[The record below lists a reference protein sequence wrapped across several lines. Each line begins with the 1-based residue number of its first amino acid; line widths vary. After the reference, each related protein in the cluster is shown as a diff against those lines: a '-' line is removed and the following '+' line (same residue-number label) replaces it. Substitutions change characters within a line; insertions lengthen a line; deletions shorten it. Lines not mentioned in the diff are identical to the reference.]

1 MGGLSPWHIIL
12 VAVVALL
19 LFGPNKLPELGRGF
33 GKMFREFKDATTGNG
48 GQDDKPQRKEINP
61 AEPVQT
67 SGVQPQAAQTAT
79 YAQAEQPAGTEQSK

>member
-33 GKMFREFKDATTGNG
+33 GKMFREFKDATTGAG
-48 GQDDKPQRKEINP
+48 SQDEPKSAPAPRKEINP
-61 AEPVQT
+61 LEPSPASAAQAEPHAE
-67 SGVQPQAAQTAT
+67 PQQSAQTAH
-79 YAQAEQPAGTEQSK
+79 EQK

>member
-33 GKMFREFKDATTGNG
+33 GKMFREFKEATTGNHG
-48 GQDDKPQRKEINP
+48 TQDELQAAPEPRKEINP
-61 AEPVQT
+61 AEPA
-67 SGVQPQAAQTAT
+67 QATA
-79 YAQAEQPAGTEQSK
+79 AQAEPRQNAQQPSEQKH

>member
-33 GKMFREFKDATTGNG
+33 GKMFREFKDATTGKD
-48 GQDDKPQRKEINP
+48 QDEPAPRKEINP
-61 AEPVQT
+61 SETVHSSTAQQ
-67 SGVQPQAAQTAT
+67 QPQPAQTHT
-79 YAQAEQPAGTEQSK
+79 QAEQHAGTDQGK